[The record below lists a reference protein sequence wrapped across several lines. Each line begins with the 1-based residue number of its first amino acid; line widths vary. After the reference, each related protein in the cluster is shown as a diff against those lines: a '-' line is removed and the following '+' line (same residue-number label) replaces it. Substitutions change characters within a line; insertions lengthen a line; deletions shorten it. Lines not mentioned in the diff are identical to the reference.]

1 MYVDGYPA
9 NGFVNGALYQKG
21 LLYSGVYR
29 GGLYSQGVKLT
40 SGGDLDKQTFQG
52 TGFTRSNVGF
62 GPTIATVDPTKVLVQ
77 DDSKIVVAGFAM
89 DRDAA
94 GNALILRYL
103 QDGTPDL
110 GFGTNGVVLLPPGEP
125 ITSAFQFGDKLLF
138 GTNSQIIRLNSD
150 GSFDASFGNNG
161 ELSLSG
167 VGYLAYNR
175 SIALQTDGRIVVVG
189 RPFDPL
195 KRDTL
200 LIVVGRFNVDGSVD
214 TSFGTAG
221 RVIIDDSPDMYGVS
235 VATQSDNKILIS
247 RSGSLYREQVPAQ
260 DGIYR
265 LNYDGSI
272 DTSFGDRGKA
282 VIPNAVGITS
292 ITSQPRGGVIVAFSD
307 AIYRLTASGAVDSDF
322 GVGGVA
328 TLPGLPGEYWKTIGR
343 NAPALQEDGAILF
356 GGTSQSRTTS
366 AGREIVKDVG
376 YVVRLAANGEVDIGF
391 GSGGTKSFDFV
402 QTGINYISVIEVQRD
417 GRIVGAA
424 SVVDVDSRQKI
435 FIFRLWS

>member
-1 MYVDGYPA
+1 
-9 NGFVNGALYQKG
+9 
-21 LLYSGVYR
+21 
-29 GGLYSQGVKLT
+29 
-40 SGGDLDKQTFQG
+40 
-52 TGFTRSNVGF
+52 
-62 GPTIATVDPTKVLVQ
+62 
-77 DDSKIVVAGFAM
+77 
-89 DRDAA
+89 
-94 GNALILRYL
+94 
-103 QDGTPDL
+103 
-110 GFGTNGVVLLPPGEP
+110 
-125 ITSAFQFGDKLLF
+125 
-138 GTNSQIIRLNSD
+138 
-150 GSFDASFGNNG
+150 
-161 ELSLSG
+161 
-167 VGYLAYNR
+167 
-175 SIALQTDGRIVVVG
+175 VVVG

-376 YVVRLAANGEVDIGF
+376 YVVRLAANGEVDTGF